1 MDPAYSDMPAASIG
15 RSPRSDA
22 GHPVS
27 DQADISG
34 QPLDHP
40 TNPAS
45 MEAGLRQYKDI
56 NSPYPSGSSPL
67 DPLVVRP
74 IALQTAAQPAM
85 NPDQPNGSE
94 AAEPQRKA
102 APDVLPRDPADI
114 PDTTCDST
122 VPASL
127 PPPAEAPVEPRHPH
141 DQGPYRAPRDHMQ
154 SHGAM
159 PEAAPSSDPQP
170 STAPPNLSQ
179 GNIGAILESA
189 TRNTPAEAPMDLT
202 LPLDLGYRR
211 APPDHAQGYGA
222 MPEAAPSSDPQPAT
236 ALPYSTPAALHALSE
251 SATLSRP
258 FQTSSRAEIS
268 VEAKP
273 PSVTF
278 SDSGS
283 DGSADA
289 KATSRAT
296 AETRPTPA
304 PPFFTP
310 TGRSLPASAE
320 TAVHTLVP
328 NPRPRA
334 TSTVTKLMHELKVA
348 EGEREELKLKLA
360 HLDQELQATEE
371 ERDVALFELGTVQ
384 DELSCVTREREALI
398 ATVEQL
404 RADNGH
410 LSKQLESTLALVSTD
425 PVALALTS
433 TDSVAPAPTPTDLV
447 ALPLSSTTPVAP
459 RSGSDRSSRP
469 RTEAGHPS
477 RPYADADRS
486 SRPYADA
493 DRSSRLHT
501 DAVRPSRLS
510 MVPTVAPGPV
520 EPMLEASDSS
530 GDSDSENELLP
541 VDKKY
546 MSSKVQDRVHVEA
559 VAKATAVDPTGL
571 SAFRRTLYTPENAKL
586 REKNTKISPKDAMHA
601 GKGVADDLEVP
612 PDLDA
617 DDARAR
623 GLAYLRDFRGDLAD
637 MLSSALQKGAPWP
650 DVLRSMAS
658 RFKHDHDQLYAFVKT
673 AIREKLLP
681 DQPLLHADVLL
692 FKLDHAFHCKEH
704 SISEWDQL
712 QSRTT
717 TMDAGTLLAAIVDAY
732 LDKIDDPDVNR
743 KNVLKNKNHRL
754 ALADKVATCLL
765 NDETDEARGLAV
777 FDEFN
782 KTWGHAEREY
792 SLNPSK
798 SGLADLDLQ
807 RFGENKLKEAEN
819 RYERECVT
827 TATVKSLR
835 LNPAQRIDRTVA
847 AAHGSHSE
855 THSEADTDLASD
867 RQLYPP
873 PPRQH
878 RPKGQGAQRRR
889 DERHTQERYQY

>member
-404 RADNGH
+404 RADNGR
-410 LSKQLESTLALVSTD
+410 LSKRLESTLALVSTD

-469 RTEAGHPS
+469 RTEAGHP
-477 RPYADADRS
+477 

-777 FDEFN
+777 FNEFN

-807 RFGENKLKEAEN
+807 RFGENELKEAEN
-819 RYERECVT
+819 RYERERVT

-835 LNPAQRIDRTVA
+835 LNPAPRIDRTVA

>member
-404 RADNGH
+404 RADNGR
-410 LSKQLESTLALVSTD
+410 LSKRLESTLALVSTD

-681 DQPLLHADVLL
+681 DDPLLHADVLL

-704 SISEWDQL
+704 SISEWDHSS
-712 QSRTT
+712 SR
-717 TMDAGTLLAAIVDAY
+717 A
-732 LDKIDDPDVNR
+732 
-743 KNVLKNKNHRL
+743 
-754 ALADKVATCLL
+754 
-765 NDETDEARGLAV
+765 
-777 FDEFN
+777 
-782 KTWGHAEREY
+782 
-792 SLNPSK
+792 
-798 SGLADLDLQ
+798 
-807 RFGENKLKEAEN
+807 
-819 RYERECVT
+819 
-827 TATVKSLR
+827 
-835 LNPAQRIDRTVA
+835 
-847 AAHGSHSE
+847 
-855 THSEADTDLASD
+855 
-867 RQLYPP
+867 PP
-873 PPRQH
+873 PWTLAPCSPRSSTPIST
-878 RPKGQGAQRRR
+878 R
-889 DERHTQERYQY
+889 

>member
-1 MDPAYSDMPAASIG
+1 
-15 RSPRSDA
+15 
-22 GHPVS
+22 
-27 DQADISG
+27 
-34 QPLDHP
+34 
-40 TNPAS
+40 
-45 MEAGLRQYKDI
+45 
-56 NSPYPSGSSPL
+56 
-67 DPLVVRP
+67 
-74 IALQTAAQPAM
+74 
-85 NPDQPNGSE
+85 
-94 AAEPQRKA
+94 
-102 APDVLPRDPADI
+102 
-114 PDTTCDST
+114 
-122 VPASL
+122 
-127 PPPAEAPVEPRHPH
+127 
-141 DQGPYRAPRDHMQ
+141 
-154 SHGAM
+154 M

-170 STAPPNLSQ
+170 STAPPTLSQ
-179 GNIGAILESA
+179 GDIGAILESA

-310 TGRSLPASAE
+310 TVRSLPASAE

-348 EGEREELKLKLA
+348 EGERDELKLKLA

-371 ERDVALFELGTVQ
+371 ERDEALLELGTVQ
-384 DELSCVTREREALI
+384 DELSCVTRERDALL

-404 RADNGH
+404 RADHEH
-410 LSKQLESTLALVSTD
+410 LSKRLESTLALVSTD

-447 ALPLSSTTPVAP
+447 ALPSSSTTPAAP

-486 SRPYADA
+486 SR
-493 DRSSRLHT
+493 LHT
-501 DAVRPSRLS
+501 DAVRSSRLS
-510 MVPTVAPGPV
+510 MVPTVALGPV

-835 LNPAQRIDRTVA
+835 LNPAPRIDRTVA
-847 AAHGSHSE
+847 AALGSHSE

>member
-127 PPPAEAPVEPRHPH
+127 PPPAEAPVEPRYPH
-141 DQGPYRAPRDHMQ
+141 DQGSYRAPRDHMQ

-410 LSKQLESTLALVSTD
+410 LSKRLESTLALVSTN

-433 TDSVAPAPTPTDLV
+433 TDSVAPTTIPTDLV

-486 SRPYADA
+486 SRPYA
-493 DRSSRLHT
+493 

-571 SAFRRTLYTPENAKL
+571 SVFRRTLYTPENAKL

-601 GKGVADDLEVP
+601 GKGVADDLKVP

-807 RFGENKLKEAEN
+807 RFGENELKEAEN
-819 RYERECVT
+819 RYERERVT

-835 LNPAQRIDRTVA
+835 LNPAPRIDRTVA

>member
-85 NPDQPNGSE
+85 NPDQPSGSG

-127 PPPAEAPVEPRHPH
+127 PPPAEAPVQPRHPH
-141 DQGPYRAPRDHMQ
+141 DQGSYRAPRDHMQ

-159 PEAAPSSDPQP
+159 PEAAPSSDFQP
-170 STAPPNLSQ
+170 STAPPTLSQ
-179 GNIGAILESA
+179 GDIGAILESA

-310 TGRSLPASAE
+310 TVRSLPASAE

-348 EGEREELKLKLA
+348 EGERDELKLKLA

-384 DELSCVTREREALI
+384 DELSCVTREREALL

-486 SRPYADA
+486 SRLP
-493 DRSSRLHT
+493 T

-510 MVPTVAPGPV
+510 MVPTVALGPV

>member
-34 QPLDHP
+34 QPLDLP

-85 NPDQPNGSE
+85 NPDQPSGSE

-114 PDTTCDST
+114 LDTTRASAA
-122 VPASL
+122 PASL
-127 PPPAEAPVEPRHPH
+127 QPPADAPVELHHPH
-141 DQGPYRAPRDHMQ
+141 DQGSCRAPPDRMP

-170 STAPPNLSQ
+170 STAPPILSQ
-179 GNIGAILESA
+179 GDICAVLESA
-189 TRNTPAEAPMDLT
+189 TRNTPAETPMDLT

-310 TGRSLPASAE
+310 TVRSLPVSAE

-348 EGEREELKLKLA
+348 EGERDELKLKLA

-371 ERDVALFELGTVQ
+371 ERDEALLELGTVQ
-384 DELSCVTREREALI
+384 DELSCVTRERDALL

-404 RADNGH
+404 RADHEH
-410 LSKQLESTLALVSTD
+410 LSKRLESTLALVSTD

-433 TDSVAPAPTPTDLV
+433 TDSVAPTTIPTDLV

-459 RSGSDRSSRP
+459 PSGSDRSSRP

-486 SRPYADA
+486 SR
-493 DRSSRLHT
+493 LHT
-501 DAVRPSRLS
+501 DTVRPSRLS
-510 MVPTVAPGPV
+510 MAPTIAPGPV

-530 GDSDSENELLP
+530 DDSDFENELLP

-571 SAFRRTLYTPENAKL
+571 SVFRRTLYTPENAKL

-601 GKGVADDLEVP
+601 GKGVADDLKVP

-617 DDARAR
+617 DDAHAR

-681 DQPLLHADVLL
+681 DEPLLHADVLL

-798 SGLADLDLQ
+798 TGLVDLDLQ
-807 RFGENKLKEAEN
+807 RFGENELKEAEN
-819 RYERECVT
+819 RYERERVT

-835 LNPAQRIDRTVA
+835 LNPAPRIDRTVA

>member
-114 PDTTCDST
+114 TDTTCDST

-127 PPPAEAPVEPRHPH
+127 PPPAEAPVQPRHPH
-141 DQGPYRAPRDHMQ
+141 DQGSYRAPRDHMQ

-170 STAPPNLSQ
+170 STAPPTLSQ
-179 GNIGAILESA
+179 GDIGAILESA

-404 RADNGH
+404 RADNGR
-410 LSKQLESTLALVSTD
+410 LSKRLESTLALVSTD

-469 RTEAGHPS
+469 RTEAGHP
-477 RPYADADRS
+477 

-777 FDEFN
+777 FNEFN

-807 RFGENKLKEAEN
+807 RFGENELKEAEN
-819 RYERECVT
+819 RYERERVT

-835 LNPAQRIDRTVA
+835 LNPAPRIDRTVA

>member
-45 MEAGLRQYKDI
+45 MEAGLRPYKDI

-85 NPDQPNGSE
+85 NPDQPSGSE

-170 STAPPNLSQ
+170 STAPPTLSQ
-179 GNIGAILESA
+179 GDIGAILESA

-404 RADNGH
+404 RADNGR
-410 LSKQLESTLALVSTD
+410 LSKRLESTLALVSTD

-469 RTEAGHPS
+469 RTEAGHP
-477 RPYADADRS
+477 

-777 FDEFN
+777 FNEFN

-807 RFGENKLKEAEN
+807 RFGENELKEAEN
-819 RYERECVT
+819 RYERERVT

-835 LNPAQRIDRTVA
+835 LNPAPRIDRTVA

>member
-189 TRNTPAEAPMDLT
+189 TRNTPAETPMDLT

-404 RADNGH
+404 RADNGR
-410 LSKQLESTLALVSTD
+410 LSKRLESTLALVSTD

-469 RTEAGHPS
+469 RTEAGHP
-477 RPYADADRS
+477 

-617 DDARAR
+617 DDAHAR

-777 FDEFN
+777 FNEFN

-807 RFGENKLKEAEN
+807 RFGENELKEAEN
-819 RYERECVT
+819 RYERERVT

-835 LNPAQRIDRTVA
+835 LNPAPRIDRTVA

>member
-404 RADNGH
+404 RADNGR
-410 LSKQLESTLALVSTD
+410 LSKRLESTLALVSTD

-447 ALPLSSTTPVAP
+447 ALPLSSATPVAP

-469 RTEAGHPS
+469 RTEAGHPSRPYADADHSS

-520 EPMLEASDSS
+520 
-530 GDSDSENELLP
+530 
-541 VDKKY
+541 
-546 MSSKVQDRVHVEA
+546 
-559 VAKATAVDPTGL
+559 
-571 SAFRRTLYTPENAKL
+571 
-586 REKNTKISPKDAMHA
+586 
-601 GKGVADDLEVP
+601 
-612 PDLDA
+612 
-617 DDARAR
+617 
-623 GLAYLRDFRGDLAD
+623 
-637 MLSSALQKGAPWP
+637 
-650 DVLRSMAS
+650 
-658 RFKHDHDQLYAFVKT
+658 
-673 AIREKLLP
+673 
-681 DQPLLHADVLL
+681 
-692 FKLDHAFHCKEH
+692 
-704 SISEWDQL
+704 
-712 QSRTT
+712 
-717 TMDAGTLLAAIVDAY
+717 
-732 LDKIDDPDVNR
+732 
-743 KNVLKNKNHRL
+743 
-754 ALADKVATCLL
+754 
-765 NDETDEARGLAV
+765 
-777 FDEFN
+777 
-782 KTWGHAEREY
+782 
-792 SLNPSK
+792 
-798 SGLADLDLQ
+798 
-807 RFGENKLKEAEN
+807 
-819 RYERECVT
+819 
-827 TATVKSLR
+827 
-835 LNPAQRIDRTVA
+835 
-847 AAHGSHSE
+847 
-855 THSEADTDLASD
+855 
-867 RQLYPP
+867 
-873 PPRQH
+873 
-878 RPKGQGAQRRR
+878 
-889 DERHTQERYQY
+889 

>member
-141 DQGPYRAPRDHMQ
+141 DQGSYRAPRDHMQ

-404 RADNGH
+404 RADNGR
-410 LSKQLESTLALVSTD
+410 LSKRLESTLALVSTD

-433 TDSVAPAPTPTDLV
+433 TDSVAPTTIPTDLV

-469 RTEAGHPS
+469 RTEAGHP
-477 RPYADADRS
+477 

-601 GKGVADDLEVP
+601 GKGVADDLKVP

-777 FDEFN
+777 FNEFN

-807 RFGENKLKEAEN
+807 RFGENELKEAEN
-819 RYERECVT
+819 RYERERVT

-835 LNPAQRIDRTVA
+835 LNPAPRIDRTVA

>member
-85 NPDQPNGSE
+85 NPDQPSGSE

-141 DQGPYRAPRDHMQ
+141 DQGSYRAPRDHMQ

-170 STAPPNLSQ
+170 STAPPTLSQ
-179 GNIGAILESA
+179 GDIGAILESA

-310 TGRSLPASAE
+310 TVRSLPASAE

-348 EGEREELKLKLA
+348 EGERDELKLKLA

-384 DELSCVTREREALI
+384 DELSCVTREREALL

-410 LSKQLESTLALVSTD
+410 LSKRLESTLALVSTD

-433 TDSVAPAPTPTDLV
+433 TDSVAPTTIPTDLV

-486 SRPYADA
+486 SR
-493 DRSSRLHT
+493 LHT
-501 DAVRPSRLS
+501 DAVRSSRLS
-510 MVPTVAPGPV
+510 MVPTVALGPV

>member
-85 NPDQPNGSE
+85 NPDQPSGSG

-127 PPPAEAPVEPRHPH
+127 PPPAEAPVQPRHPH
-141 DQGPYRAPRDHMQ
+141 DQGSYRAPRDHMQ

-159 PEAAPSSDPQP
+159 PEAAPSSDFQP
-170 STAPPNLSQ
+170 STAPPTLSQ
-179 GNIGAILESA
+179 GDIGAILESA

-310 TGRSLPASAE
+310 TVRSLPASAE

-348 EGEREELKLKLA
+348 EGERDELKLKLA

-384 DELSCVTREREALI
+384 DELSCVTREREALL

-433 TDSVAPAPTPTDLV
+433 TDSVAPTTIPTDLV

-486 SRPYADA
+486 SR
-493 DRSSRLHT
+493 LHT
-501 DAVRPSRLS
+501 DAVRSSRLS
-510 MVPTVAPGPV
+510 MVPTVALGPV

>member
-1 MDPAYSDMPAASIG
+1 
-15 RSPRSDA
+15 
-22 GHPVS
+22 
-27 DQADISG
+27 
-34 QPLDHP
+34 
-40 TNPAS
+40 
-45 MEAGLRQYKDI
+45 
-56 NSPYPSGSSPL
+56 
-67 DPLVVRP
+67 
-74 IALQTAAQPAM
+74 
-85 NPDQPNGSE
+85 
-94 AAEPQRKA
+94 
-102 APDVLPRDPADI
+102 
-114 PDTTCDST
+114 
-122 VPASL
+122 
-127 PPPAEAPVEPRHPH
+127 
-141 DQGPYRAPRDHMQ
+141 
-154 SHGAM
+154 
-159 PEAAPSSDPQP
+159 
-170 STAPPNLSQ
+170 
-179 GNIGAILESA
+179 
-189 TRNTPAEAPMDLT
+189 
-202 LPLDLGYRR
+202 
-211 APPDHAQGYGA
+211 
-222 MPEAAPSSDPQPAT
+222 
-236 ALPYSTPAALHALSE
+236 
-251 SATLSRP
+251 
-258 FQTSSRAEIS
+258 
-268 VEAKP
+268 
-273 PSVTF
+273 
-278 SDSGS
+278 
-283 DGSADA
+283 
-289 KATSRAT
+289 
-296 AETRPTPA
+296 
-304 PPFFTP
+304 
-310 TGRSLPASAE
+310 
-320 TAVHTLVP
+320 
-328 NPRPRA
+328 
-334 TSTVTKLMHELKVA
+334 
-348 EGEREELKLKLA
+348 
-360 HLDQELQATEE
+360 
-371 ERDVALFELGTVQ
+371 
-384 DELSCVTREREALI
+384 
-398 ATVEQL
+398 
-404 RADNGH
+404 
-410 LSKQLESTLALVSTD
+410 
-425 PVALALTS
+425 
-433 TDSVAPAPTPTDLV
+433 
-447 ALPLSSTTPVAP
+447 
-459 RSGSDRSSRP
+459 
-469 RTEAGHPS
+469 
-477 RPYADADRS
+477 
-486 SRPYADA
+486 
-493 DRSSRLHT
+493 
-501 DAVRPSRLS
+501 

-571 SAFRRTLYTPENAKL
+571 SVFRRTLYTPENAKL

-601 GKGVADDLEVP
+601 GKGVADDLKVP

-617 DDARAR
+617 DDAHAR

-807 RFGENKLKEAEN
+807 RFGENELKEAEN
-819 RYERECVT
+819 RYERERVT

-835 LNPAQRIDRTVA
+835 LNPAPRIDRTVA

>member
-34 QPLDHP
+34 QPLDLP

-410 LSKQLESTLALVSTD
+410 LSKRLESTLALVSTN

-433 TDSVAPAPTPTDLV
+433 TDSVAPTTIPTDLV

-486 SRPYADA
+486 SRPYA
-493 DRSSRLHT
+493 

-571 SAFRRTLYTPENAKL
+571 SVFRRTLYTPENAKL

-601 GKGVADDLEVP
+601 GKGVADDLKVP

-807 RFGENKLKEAEN
+807 RFGENELKEAEN
-819 RYERECVT
+819 RYERERVT

-835 LNPAQRIDRTVA
+835 LNPAPRIDRTVA

>member
-34 QPLDHP
+34 QPLDLP

-85 NPDQPNGSE
+85 NPYQPNGSE

-127 PPPAEAPVEPRHPH
+127 PPPAEAPGEPRH
-141 DQGPYRAPRDHMQ
+141 
-154 SHGAM
+154 
-159 PEAAPSSDPQP
+159 
-170 STAPPNLSQ
+170 
-179 GNIGAILESA
+179 
-189 TRNTPAEAPMDLT
+189 
-202 LPLDLGYRR
+202 PLDLGYRR
-211 APPDHAQGYGA
+211 APPYHAQGYGA

-398 ATVEQL
+398 ATV
-404 RADNGH
+404 
-410 LSKQLESTLALVSTD
+410 
-425 PVALALTS
+425 
-433 TDSVAPAPTPTDLV
+433 
-447 ALPLSSTTPVAP
+447 
-459 RSGSDRSSRP
+459 
-469 RTEAGHPS
+469 
-477 RPYADADRS
+477 
-486 SRPYADA
+486 
-493 DRSSRLHT
+493 
-501 DAVRPSRLS
+501 
-510 MVPTVAPGPV
+510 
-520 EPMLEASDSS
+520 
-530 GDSDSENELLP
+530 
-541 VDKKY
+541 
-546 MSSKVQDRVHVEA
+546 
-559 VAKATAVDPTGL
+559 
-571 SAFRRTLYTPENAKL
+571 
-586 REKNTKISPKDAMHA
+586 
-601 GKGVADDLEVP
+601 
-612 PDLDA
+612 
-617 DDARAR
+617 
-623 GLAYLRDFRGDLAD
+623 
-637 MLSSALQKGAPWP
+637 
-650 DVLRSMAS
+650 
-658 RFKHDHDQLYAFVKT
+658 
-673 AIREKLLP
+673 
-681 DQPLLHADVLL
+681 
-692 FKLDHAFHCKEH
+692 
-704 SISEWDQL
+704 
-712 QSRTT
+712 
-717 TMDAGTLLAAIVDAY
+717 
-732 LDKIDDPDVNR
+732 
-743 KNVLKNKNHRL
+743 
-754 ALADKVATCLL
+754 
-765 NDETDEARGLAV
+765 
-777 FDEFN
+777 
-782 KTWGHAEREY
+782 
-792 SLNPSK
+792 
-798 SGLADLDLQ
+798 
-807 RFGENKLKEAEN
+807 
-819 RYERECVT
+819 
-827 TATVKSLR
+827 
-835 LNPAQRIDRTVA
+835 
-847 AAHGSHSE
+847 
-855 THSEADTDLASD
+855 
-867 RQLYPP
+867 
-873 PPRQH
+873 
-878 RPKGQGAQRRR
+878 
-889 DERHTQERYQY
+889 